1 MSNLILCV
9 DDEIDIRDVLM
20 GIVSDMGYNIEC
32 AEGESEAIEMFT
44 ALKPFLVLMDLR
56 LRNNENGTLIA
67 NKLHAVDPLCI
78 FIAVSGY
85 LRDLTSV
92 GYLLGS
98 VFTDMTGKPFDK
110 AELRRI
116 IDYGWEKRQR
126 WNQIV
131 GVL

>member
-20 GIVSDMGYNIEC
+20 RIVSGMGYNIEC

-56 LRNNENGTLIA
+56 LKNNENGTLIA
-67 NKLHAVDPLCI
+67 NKLHTVDPMCI

-85 LRDLTSV
+85 LGDLTSV

-98 VFTDMTGKPFDK
+98 VFTDMTSKPFNK
-110 AELRRI
+110 KELRRI

-126 WNQIV
+126 WNKIV
-131 GVL
+131 GAL